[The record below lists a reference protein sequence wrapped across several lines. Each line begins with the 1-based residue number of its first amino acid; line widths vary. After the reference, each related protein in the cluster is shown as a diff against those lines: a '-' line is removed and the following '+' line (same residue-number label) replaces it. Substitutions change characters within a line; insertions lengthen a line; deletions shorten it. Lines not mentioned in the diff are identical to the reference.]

1 MSAEKIISTD
11 ANEII
16 HLTSSQK
23 SKATS
28 PVRVDINTLLNRA
41 RKVKEKE
48 TRSNLIF
55 LGLIFSLIAVVGL
68 ILSF

>member
-28 PVRVDINTLLNRA
+28 PARVDINTLLNRA
-41 RKVKEKE
+41 RKAKEKE

-55 LGLIFSLIAVVGL
+55 LGLICSLIAVVGL